1 MRTLKRKAM
10 MDLFY
15 YNAKGNREGPHSE
28 GKIKELATRRII
40 KRETIIEN
48 DKGQSTKAET
58 IPWIEFPQEIEPAPP
73 KPIFKWLTFFSKF
86 AASLA
91 TLFGSIWTFARI
103 ARFLLIFVVFLGIA
117 SIVGAIAF
125 RIVWYLLFQ

>member
-1 MRTLKRKAM
+1 

-15 YNAKGNREGPHSE
+15 YDAKGNREGPHNE

-58 IPWIEFPQEIEPAPP
+58 IPWIEFPPELEPAPP
-73 KPIFKWLTFFSKF
+73 NPIFKWMAFFSKF

-91 TLFGSIWTFARI
+91 TLFGTIWTFALT
-103 ARFLLIFVVFLGIA
+103 AKFFLILVLFLGIA
-117 SIVGAIAF
+117 SIVGTLVF